1 MSVPNYTKEELEE
14 QVKKSLD
21 LVTKYAELCI
31 KQARD
36 LQESTEL
43 LRIGSELMKE
53 LSKDNER
60 LKEQLNMKE
69 EARDQV
75 H

>member
-14 QVKKSLD
+14 QVKKSLN
-21 LVTKYAELCI
+21 LVAKYAELCI
-31 KQARD
+31 KQAKD

-69 EARDQV
+69 EAHDQV